1 MPDRSL
7 LSAAPCSLDVH
18 PAGGLTLAHD
28 AGGWSLQDQEGA
40 LGPLRVD
47 FASGALT
54 YRRARGKDRQQGLG
68 RAAGRPVPGEV
79 PTLIDATGGLGTD
92 AFVLAH
98 LGWQV
103 TLLERSPVLVT
114 LLADGVAR
122 GRRDAGVSAICQRM
136 RVLHR
141 EARAF
146 LEGLAPHERPQV
158 VYLDPMYPTDPRSA
172 LPGREMQYLRR
183 LLGDTPPDPELL
195 PVACRAARQRVVVKR
210 PATAPPLSAV
220 APSHA
225 IRMGGTRFDV
235 YLTPA

>member
-7 LSAAPCSLDVH
+7 LSAAQRSLDVH
-18 PAGGLTLAHD
+18 SAGGLTLAHD
-28 AGGWSLQDQEGA
+28 AGGWSLQDQDGA
-40 LGPLRVD
+40 LGPLQVD
-47 FASGALT
+47 FASGALN

-68 RAAGRPVPGEV
+68 RAAGKPVPGE
-79 PTLIDATGGLGTD
+79 PPALIDATGGLGTD

-103 TLLERSPVLVT
+103 TLLERSPALVT

-122 GRRDAGVSAICQRM
+122 GRCNAEVSAICRRM

-141 EARAF
+141 EAQAF
-146 LEGLAPHERPQV
+146 LDGLAPAERPQV

-183 LLGDTPPDPELL
+183 LLGNTPPDTGLL
-195 PVACRAARQRVVVKR
+195 PAARRAARHRVVVKR
-210 PATAPPLSAV
+210 PAAAPPLSDV

>member
-1 MPDRSL
+1 MPDRPL
-7 LSAAPCSLDVH
+7 PAAAQRAFDAH

-28 AGGWSLQDQEGA
+28 AGGWSLQDQGGA

-47 FASGALT
+47 FASGALA
-54 YRRARGKDRQQGLG
+54 YRRAHGKDRQQGLG
-68 RAAGRPVPGEV
+68 RAAGRPVRGET
-79 PTLIDATGGLGTD
+79 PDLIDATGGLGTD
-92 AFVLAH
+92 GFVLAH

-103 TLLERSPVLVT
+103 TLLERSPVLAT

-122 GRRDAGVSAICQRM
+122 GRRDAGASAICRRM

-141 EARAF
+141 EAGAYLDRLTPA
-146 LEGLAPHERPQV
+146 ERPQV
-158 VYLDPMYPTDPRSA
+158 VYLDPMYPADPRSA

-183 LLGDTPPDPELL
+183 LLGNTPPDPELL
-195 PVACRAARQRVVVKR
+195 PAACRAALHRVVVKR
-210 PATAPPLSAV
+210 PAAAPPLSDM

-235 YLTPA
+235 YLVRP